1 MTEHHGLAWA
11 IQQLARLRGE
21 NLDLLKLNTCLS
33 ELNPQWT
40 ARQLLKQVCLSLD
53 AELVPEPVTPE
64 AVDLPFLYNDPAH
77 GWGVV
82 LNQTASGQW
91 LVRNDTEQFT
101 VTQQALA
108 TGGFAVKFQREQTWN
123 GQSAHSESILPEG
136 FTHFAISTIKLYKAE
151 LIESSLASFF
161 IGLLAFTTSMFS
173 MQVYDRVIP
182 TRSDYTLVILSL
194 GVMLSILFELAM
206 KFARSKLMDFV
217 VVGVDNRLSREIFH
231 RLLQLR
237 VDQLPPS
244 VGSLAGQLRGYEQLR
259 GFYTSSTM
267 FTLIDLPF
275 GIVFLLGMMAVGSVW
290 VALVPFTFGLLGIA
304 IGLSARQKINQF
316 SVDSASYSNAKTG
329 LLVEVVEG
337 VETIKAGSGGWK
349 FLARWISVN
358 SHTIKSDSH
367 MRSFIEGLSYLSAM
381 IQQLSYAG
389 LIIVGS
395 LLVMQG
401 SMTMGALIACS
412 ILSGRVLAP
421 IMALPGLLVQQG
433 QAMAALKGIEA
444 IYKLKT
450 DTHGVS
456 RPLVPDFVHGHFKVT
471 SAKFSYPGNP
481 PALTVANLNISAGE
495 NVAILGPIGAGK
507 STLLRLLSGLYVPQE
522 GQVLL
527 DGLDLSHISR
537 QVISQQVGY
546 LQQDHRLFQG
556 TLREN
561 LLIGM
566 PDPGDQVIQQAMAR
580 TGMNQFV
587 SAHPKGLDRP
597 IMEGGKGLSGGQRQL
612 LAFTRLILCDPQI
625 LLLDEPTASMDD
637 EQERRCIQVMQE
649 MVNAGKMLIVVTHK
663 PNILPLVSRIIIV
676 AGHTIAMDGQRDSV
690 LQRLSQPAT
699 TETAAAPAPA
709 FGTES

>member
-1 MTEHHGLAWA
+1 MTELHGLAWA

-33 ELNPQWT
+33 DSNPQWP
-40 ARQLLKQVCLSLD
+40 ARQLLTHVYLSLE
-53 AELVPEPVTPE
+53 AELACESVTPE
-64 AVDLPFLYNDPAH
+64 AVDLPFLHHDSAH

-82 LNQTASGQW
+82 LNQTASGPW

-101 VTQQALA
+101 VDQEAMA
-108 TGGFAVKFQREQTWN
+108 THGFTVKFQSEKTWN
-123 GQSAHSESILPEG
+123 GHSAHSDAILPQG
-136 FTHFAISTIKLYKAE
+136 FTQFAISTIKLYKAE
-151 LIESSLASFF
+151 LIEASLASFF

-182 TRSDYTLVILSL
+182 TRSEYTLVILSL
-194 GVMLSILFELAM
+194 GVMLSIVFELAM
-206 KFARSKLMDFV
+206 KYARSKLMDYV
-217 VVGVDNRLSREIFH
+217 VVSVDNRLSREIFH

-275 GIVFLLGMMAVGSVW
+275 GIVFLLGMMAVGSAW
-290 VALVPFTFGLLGIA
+290 VALVPLTFGLLGIA

-316 SVDSASYSNAKTG
+316 STDSAIYSNAKTG

-358 SHTIKSDSH
+358 SHTIKSDSQ
-367 MRSFIEGLSYLSAM
+367 MRSFIEGISYLSAM

-395 LLVMQG
+395 VLVMQG

-444 IYKLKT
+444 IYQLKT

-456 RPLVPDFVHGHFKVT
+456 RPLVPDLVQGHFKLT
-471 SAKFSYPGNP
+471 STKFSYPGNP
-481 PALTVANLNISAGE
+481 PALTVAQLNIPAGE

-537 QVISQQVGY
+537 QVISQHVGY

-566 PDPGDQVIQQAMAR
+566 PDPGDHVIQQAMER

-649 MVNAGKMLIVVTHK
+649 MVNEGKMLIVVTHK

-676 AGHTIAMDGQRDSV
+676 AGHTIAMDGHRDSV

-699 TETAAAPAPA
+699 TETAAAPAPTV
-709 FGTES
+709 GTAS

>member
-1 MTEHHGLAWA
+1 MTNHNGLTWA
-11 IQQLARLRGE
+11 IQHLARLRGE
-21 NLDLLKLNTCLS
+21 HLDLLKLNTCLAGMQDN
-33 ELNPQWT
+33 LP
-40 ARQLLKQVCLSLD
+40 ARQQLVLVCEALD
-53 AELVPEPVTPE
+53 AELASESVLPE
-64 AVDLPFLYNDPAH
+64 AVDLPFLYGDSSH
-77 GWGVV
+77 GWGVA
-82 LNQTASGQW
+82 LNQDASGQW
-91 LVRNDTEQFT
+91 LVRSETEEFKT
-101 VTQQALA
+101 TAEALA
-108 TGGFAVKFQREQTWN
+108 AGAFLIKFQSEQTWI
-123 GQSAHSESILPEG
+123 GSAEAGDSMLTKSFIQ
-136 FTHFAISTIKLYKAE
+136 FAMGTIKHYKAE
-151 LIESSLASFF
+151 LVEASLASFF
-161 IGLLAFTTSMFS
+161 IGVLAFTTSMFS

-182 TRSDYTLVILSL
+182 TRSEYTLLILSL

-206 KFARSKLMDFV
+206 KYARSKLMDYV
-217 VVGVDNRLSREIFH
+217 VVGVDSRLSREIFH

-259 GFYTSSTM
+259 AFYTSSTM

-275 GIVFLLGMMAVGSVW
+275 GIIFLLGMMAIGSVW
-290 VALVPFTFGLLGIA
+290 VALVPLVFGLLSIL
-304 IGLSARQKINQF
+304 IGVASRQRINQF
-316 SVDSASYSNAKTG
+316 SMDSAAYSNAKTG
-329 LLVEVVEG
+329 LLVEAVEG

-358 SHTIKSDSH
+358 SHTIKSDSQ
-367 MRSFIEGLSYLSAM
+367 MRGFIEGIGYISAM
-381 IQQLSYAG
+381 TQQLSYAG
-389 LIIVGS
+389 LVIVGS
-395 LLVMQG
+395 MLVMQG

-421 IMALPGLLVQQG
+421 ILALPGLLVQQG

-444 IYKLKT
+444 IYQLKT
-450 DTHGVS
+450 DTHGVL
-456 RPLVPDFVHGHFKVT
+456 RPLVPDQLHGHFKIV
-471 SAKFSYPGNP
+471 SAKFAYPGNP
-481 PALTVANLNISAGE
+481 PALVVGNLNIQAGE
-495 NVAILGPIGAGK
+495 NIAILGPIGAGK

-537 QVISQQVGY
+537 QVISQKVGY

-566 PDPGDQVIQQAMAR
+566 PDPGDSVIKEAMER
-580 TGMNQFV
+580 TGMIHFV

-612 LAFTRLILCDPQI
+612 LAFTRLILCNPDI
-625 LLLDEPTASMDD
+625 FLLDEPTASMDD
-637 EQERRCIQVMQE
+637 EQERRCIRVMQE
-649 MVNAGKMLIVVTHK
+649 LVKAGKMLIVVTHK

-676 AGHTIAMDGQRDSV
+676 AGHTIAMDGPRDAV

-699 TETAAAPAPA
+699 AQATPATVLNPA
-709 FGTES
+709 I

>member
-1 MTEHHGLAWA
+1 MTNHNGLTWA
-11 IQQLARLRGE
+11 IQHLARLRGE
-21 NLDLLKLNTCLS
+21 HLDLLKLNTCLAGMQDN
-33 ELNPQWT
+33 LP
-40 ARQLLKQVCLSLD
+40 ARQQLVLVCEALD
-53 AELVPEPVTPE
+53 AELASESVLPE
-64 AVDLPFLYNDPAH
+64 AVDLPFLYGDSSH
-77 GWGVV
+77 GWGVA
-82 LNQTASGQW
+82 LNQDASGQW
-91 LVRNDTEQFT
+91 LVRSETEEFKT
-101 VTQQALA
+101 TAEALA
-108 TGGFAVKFQREQTWN
+108 AGAFLIKFQSEQTWI
-123 GQSAHSESILPEG
+123 GSAEAGDSMLTKSFIQ
-136 FTHFAISTIKLYKAE
+136 FAMGTIKHYKAE
-151 LIESSLASFF
+151 LVEASLASFF
-161 IGLLAFTTSMFS
+161 IGVLAFTTSMFS

-182 TRSDYTLVILSL
+182 TRSEYTLLILSL

-206 KFARSKLMDFV
+206 KYARSKLMDYV
-217 VVGVDNRLSREIFH
+217 VVGVDSRLSREIFH

-259 GFYTSSTM
+259 AFYTSSTM

-275 GIVFLLGMMAVGSVW
+275 GIIFLLGMMAIGSVW
-290 VALVPFTFGLLGIA
+290 VALVPLVFGLLSIL
-304 IGLSARQKINQF
+304 IGVASRQRINQF
-316 SVDSASYSNAKTG
+316 SMDSAAYSNAKTG
-329 LLVEVVEG
+329 LLVEAVEG

-358 SHTIKSDSH
+358 SHTIKSDSQ
-367 MRSFIEGLSYLSAM
+367 MRGFIEGIGYISAM
-381 IQQLSYAG
+381 TQQLSYAG
-389 LIIVGS
+389 LVIVGS
-395 LLVMQG
+395 MLVMQG

-421 IMALPGLLVQQG
+421 ILALPGLLVQQG

-444 IYKLKT
+444 IYQLKT
-450 DTHGVS
+450 DTHGVL
-456 RPLVPDFVHGHFKVT
+456 RPLVPDQLHGHFKIV
-471 SAKFSYPGNP
+471 SAKFAYPGNP
-481 PALTVANLNISAGE
+481 PALVVGNLNIQAGE
-495 NVAILGPIGAGK
+495 NIAILGPIGAGK

-537 QVISQQVGY
+537 QVISQKVGY

-566 PDPGDQVIQQAMAR
+566 PDPGDSVIKEVMER
-580 TGMNQFV
+580 TGMIHFV

-612 LAFTRLILCDPQI
+612 LAFTRLILCNPDI
-625 LLLDEPTASMDD
+625 FLLDEPTASMDD
-637 EQERRCIQVMQE
+637 EQERRCIRVMQE
-649 MVNAGKMLIVVTHK
+649 LVKAGKMLIVVTHK

-676 AGHTIAMDGQRDSV
+676 AGHTIAMDGPRDAV

-699 TETAAAPAPA
+699 AQATPATVLNPA
-709 FGTES
+709 I

>member
-1 MTEHHGLAWA
+1 MTEIHGLHWA
-11 IQQLARLRGE
+11 IQHIAKLRGE
-21 NLDLLKLNTCLS
+21 NLDLLKLKTVLADIT
-33 ELNPQWT
+33 EALP
-40 ARQLLKQVCLSLD
+40 ARQQLAHVCHGLD
-53 AELVPEPVTPE
+53 AELAAESVIPE
-64 AVDLPFLYNDPAH
+64 AVDLPFLYGDLQH

-82 LNQTASGQW
+82 INQTPTGDWQVQNEVDSFTIGPAALAAGAF
-91 LVRNDTEQFT
+91 LVKFRDEATWMPHHT
-101 VTQQALA
+101 VTDSMLS
-108 TGGFAVKFQREQTWN
+108 
-123 GQSAHSESILPEG
+123 QSFSE
-136 FTHFAISTIKLYKAE
+136 FAIATIKRYKAE
-151 LIESSLASFF
+151 LIESSLASFV

-182 TRSDYTLVILSL
+182 TRSEYTLVILSL
-194 GVMLSILFELAM
+194 GVMLSIVFELAM
-206 KFARSKLMDFV
+206 KYARSKLMDFV
-217 VVGVDNRLSREIFH
+217 VTGVDSRLSREIFQ

-275 GIVFLLGMMAVGSVW
+275 GIIFLLGMMAVGSVW
-290 VALVPFTFGLLGIA
+290 VALVPFTFGLIGIA
-304 IGLSARQKINQF
+304 LGMSAHKKINQF
-316 SVDSASYSNAKTG
+316 SVDSATYSNAKTG
-329 LLVEVVEG
+329 LLVEAVEG

-349 FLARWISVN
+349 FLARWIAVN
-358 SHTIKSDSH
+358 SHTIKSDSQ
-367 MRSFIEGLSYLSAM
+367 MRSFIEGIGYLSAM
-381 IQQLSYAG
+381 MQQLSYAG

-395 LLVMQG
+395 VLVMQG

-421 IMALPGLLVQQG
+421 ILALPGLLVQKG

-450 DTHGVS
+450 DTHGVL
-456 RPLVPDFVHGHFKVT
+456 RPLVPDDVHGHFKIS
-471 SAKFSYPGNP
+471 SAKFAYPGNP
-481 PALTVANLNISAGE
+481 PALMVNSLNIAAGE

-537 QVISQQVGY
+537 QVISQKIGY

-566 PDPGDQVIQQAMAR
+566 PDPGDKVIKDAMAR
-580 TGMNQFV
+580 TGMLSFV
-587 SAHPKGLDRP
+587 AAHPKGLERP
-597 IMEGGKGLSGGQRQL
+597 IMEGGRGLSGGQKQL
-612 LAFTRLILCDPQI
+612 LAFTRLVLCDPAI
-625 LLLDEPTASMDD
+625 FLLDEPTASMDD

-649 MVNAGKMLIVVTHK
+649 LVSAGKMLVVVTHK

-676 AGHTIAMDGQRDSV
+676 AGHTIAMDGPRDAV
-690 LQRLSQPAT
+690 LQRLSQPSPAT
-699 TETAAAPAPA
+699 
-709 FGTES
+709 GTGN

>member
-1 MTEHHGLAWA
+1 MTNHNGLTWA
-11 IQQLARLRGE
+11 IQHLARLKGE
-21 NLDLLKLNTCLS
+21 HLDLLKLNTCLADMQDN
-33 ELNPQWT
+33 LP
-40 ARQLLKQVCLSLD
+40 ARQQLTLVCEALD
-53 AELVPEPVTPE
+53 AELASESVVPE
-64 AVDLPFLYNDPAH
+64 AVDLPFLYGDSNH

-82 LNQTASGQW
+82 LNQDASGRW
-91 LVRNDTEQFT
+91 LVRSEKEEFT
-101 VTQQALA
+101 TTAEALA
-108 TGGFAVKFQREQTWN
+108 AGAFLIKFQSEQTWI
-123 GQSAHSESILPEG
+123 GSTEAGDSMLTKSFIQ
-136 FTHFAISTIKLYKAE
+136 FALGTIKHYKAE
-151 LIESSLASFF
+151 LVEASLASFF
-161 IGLLAFTTSMFS
+161 IGVLAFTTSMFS

-182 TRSDYTLVILSL
+182 THSEYTLLILSL

-206 KFARSKLMDFV
+206 KYARSKLMDYV
-217 VVGVDNRLSREIFH
+217 VVGVDSRLSREIFH

-259 GFYTSSTM
+259 AFYTSSTM

-275 GIVFLLGMMAVGSVW
+275 GIIFLLGMMAIGSVW
-290 VALVPFTFGLLGIA
+290 VALVPLVFGLLSIL
-304 IGLSARQKINQF
+304 IGVASRQRINQF
-316 SVDSASYSNAKTG
+316 SMDSASYSNAKTG
-329 LLVEVVEG
+329 LLVEAVEG

-349 FLARWISVN
+349 FLARWIAVN
-358 SHTIKSDSH
+358 SHTIKNDSQ
-367 MRSFIEGLSYLSAM
+367 MRGFIEGIGYISAM
-381 IQQLSYAG
+381 TQQLSYAG
-389 LIIVGS
+389 LVIVGS
-395 LLVMQG
+395 MLVMQG

-421 IMALPGLLVQQG
+421 ILALPGLLVQQS

-444 IYKLKT
+444 IYQLKT
-450 DTHGVS
+450 DTHGVQ
-456 RPLVPDFVHGHFKVT
+456 RPLVPDHLQGHFKIV
-471 SAKFSYPGNP
+471 SAKFAYPGNP
-481 PALTVANLNISAGE
+481 PALVVANLNIQAGE
-495 NVAILGPIGAGK
+495 NIAILGPIGAGK

-537 QVISQQVGY
+537 QVISQKVGY

-566 PDPGDQVIQQAMAR
+566 PDPGDIVIKQAMER
-580 TGMNQFV
+580 TGMINFV

-597 IMEGGKGLSGGQRQL
+597 ITEGGKGLSGGQRQL
-612 LAFTRLILCDPQI
+612 LAFTRLILCNPDI

-637 EQERRCIQVMQE
+637 EQERRCIRVMQE
-649 MVNAGKMLIVVTHK
+649 LVKAGKMLIVVTHK

-676 AGHTIAMDGQRDSV
+676 AGHTIAMDGPRDAV

-699 TETAAAPAPA
+699 AQPAPPTVLNPA
-709 FGTES
+709 I

>member
-1 MTEHHGLAWA
+1 MTNHNGLTWA
-11 IQQLARLRGE
+11 IQHLARLKGE
-21 NLDLLKLNTCLS
+21 HLDLLKLNTCLADMQDN
-33 ELNPQWT
+33 LP
-40 ARQLLKQVCLSLD
+40 ARQQLTLVCEALD
-53 AELVPEPVTPE
+53 AELASESVVPE
-64 AVDLPFLYNDPAH
+64 AVDLPFLYGDSNH

-82 LNQTASGQW
+82 LNQDASGQW
-91 LVRNDTEQFT
+91 LVRSEKEEFT
-101 VTQQALA
+101 TTAEALA
-108 TGGFAVKFQREQTWN
+108 AGAFLIKFQSEQTWI
-123 GQSAHSESILPEG
+123 GSTEAGDSMLTKSFIQ
-136 FTHFAISTIKLYKAE
+136 FALGTIKHYKAE
-151 LIESSLASFF
+151 LVEASLASFF
-161 IGLLAFTTSMFS
+161 IGVLAFTTSMFS

-182 TRSDYTLVILSL
+182 TRSEYTLLILSL

-206 KFARSKLMDFV
+206 KYARSKLMDYV
-217 VVGVDNRLSREIFH
+217 VVGVDSRLSREIFH

-259 GFYTSSTM
+259 AFYTSSTM

-275 GIVFLLGMMAVGSVW
+275 GIIFLLGMMAIGSVW
-290 VALVPFTFGLLGIA
+290 VALVPLVFGVLSIL
-304 IGLSARQKINQF
+304 IGVASRQRINQF
-316 SVDSASYSNAKTG
+316 SMDSAAYSNAKTG
-329 LLVEVVEG
+329 LLVEAVEG

-349 FLARWISVN
+349 FLARWIAVN
-358 SHTIKSDSH
+358 SHTIKSDSK
-367 MRSFIEGLSYLSAM
+367 MRGFIEGIGYISAM
-381 IQQLSYAG
+381 TQQLSYAG
-389 LIIVGS
+389 LVIVGS
-395 LLVMQG
+395 MLVMQG

-421 IMALPGLLVQQG
+421 ILALPGLLVQQG

-444 IYKLKT
+444 IYQLKT
-450 DTHGVS
+450 DTHGVQ
-456 RPLVPDFVHGHFKVT
+456 RPLVPDHLQGHFKIV
-471 SAKFSYPGNP
+471 SAKFAYPGNP
-481 PALTVANLNISAGE
+481 PALVVANLNIQAGE
-495 NVAILGPIGAGK
+495 NIAILGPIGAGK

-537 QVISQQVGY
+537 QVISQKVGY

-566 PDPGDQVIQQAMAR
+566 PDPGDTVIKQAMER
-580 TGMNQFV
+580 TGMINFV

-612 LAFTRLILCDPQI
+612 LAFTRLILCNPDI

-637 EQERRCIQVMQE
+637 EQERRCIRVMQE
-649 MVNAGKMLIVVTHK
+649 LVKAGKMLVVVTHK

-676 AGHTIAMDGQRDSV
+676 AGHTIAMDGPRDAV

-699 TETAAAPAPA
+699 AQPAPPTVLNPA
-709 FGTES
+709 I

>member
-1 MTEHHGLAWA
+1 
-11 IQQLARLRGE
+11 
-21 NLDLLKLNTCLS
+21 
-33 ELNPQWT
+33 
-40 ARQLLKQVCLSLD
+40 
-53 AELVPEPVTPE
+53 
-64 AVDLPFLYNDPAH
+64 
-77 GWGVV
+77 
-82 LNQTASGQW
+82 
-91 LVRNDTEQFT
+91 
-101 VTQQALA
+101 
-108 TGGFAVKFQREQTWN
+108 
-123 GQSAHSESILPEG
+123 
-136 FTHFAISTIKLYKAE
+136 
-151 LIESSLASFF
+151 
-161 IGLLAFTTSMFS
+161 
-173 MQVYDRVIP
+173 
-182 TRSDYTLVILSL
+182 
-194 GVMLSILFELAM
+194 
-206 KFARSKLMDFV
+206 
-217 VVGVDNRLSREIFH
+217 
-231 RLLQLR
+231 
-237 VDQLPPS
+237 
-244 VGSLAGQLRGYEQLR
+244 
-259 GFYTSSTM
+259 M

-275 GIVFLLGMMAVGSVW
+275 GIVFLLGMMAVGSAW
-290 VALVPFTFGLLGIA
+290 VALVPLTFGLLGIA

-316 SVDSASYSNAKTG
+316 STDSAIYSNAKTG

-358 SHTIKSDSH
+358 SHTIKSDSQ
-367 MRSFIEGLSYLSAM
+367 MRSFIEGISYLSAM

-395 LLVMQG
+395 VLVMQG

-444 IYKLKT
+444 IYQLKT

-456 RPLVPDFVHGHFKVT
+456 RPLVPDLVQGHFKLT
-471 SAKFSYPGNP
+471 STKFSYPGNP
-481 PALTVANLNISAGE
+481 PALTVAQLNIPAGE

-537 QVISQQVGY
+537 QVISQHVGY

-566 PDPGDQVIQQAMAR
+566 PDPGDHVIQQAMER

-676 AGHTIAMDGQRDSV
+676 AGHTIAMDGHRDSV

-699 TETAAAPAPA
+699 TETAAAPAPTV
-709 FGTES
+709 GTAS

>member
-1 MTEHHGLAWA
+1 MTNHNGLTWA
-11 IQQLARLRGE
+11 IQHLARLKGE
-21 NLDLLKLNTCLS
+21 HLDLLKLNTCLADMQDN
-33 ELNPQWT
+33 LP
-40 ARQLLKQVCLSLD
+40 ARQQLTLVCEALD
-53 AELVPEPVTPE
+53 AELASESVVPE
-64 AVDLPFLYNDPAH
+64 AVDLPFLYGDSNH

-82 LNQTASGQW
+82 LNQDASGQW
-91 LVRNDTEQFT
+91 LVRSEKEEFT
-101 VTQQALA
+101 TTAEALA
-108 TGGFAVKFQREQTWN
+108 AGAFLIKFQSEQTWI
-123 GQSAHSESILPEG
+123 GSTEAGDSMLTKSFIQ
-136 FTHFAISTIKLYKAE
+136 FALGTIKHYKAE
-151 LIESSLASFF
+151 LVEASLASFF
-161 IGLLAFTTSMFS
+161 IGVLAFTTSMFS

-182 TRSDYTLVILSL
+182 TRSEYTLLILSL

-206 KFARSKLMDFV
+206 KYARSKLMDYV
-217 VVGVDNRLSREIFH
+217 VVGVDSRLSREIFH

-259 GFYTSSTM
+259 AFYTSSTM

-275 GIVFLLGMMAVGSVW
+275 GIIFLLGMMAIGSVW
-290 VALVPFTFGLLGIA
+290 VALVPLVFGVLSIL
-304 IGLSARQKINQF
+304 IGVASRQRINQF
-316 SVDSASYSNAKTG
+316 SMDSAAYSNAKTG
-329 LLVEVVEG
+329 LLVEAVEG

-349 FLARWISVN
+349 FLARWIAVN
-358 SHTIKSDSH
+358 SHTIKSDSK
-367 MRSFIEGLSYLSAM
+367 MRGFIEGIGYISAM
-381 IQQLSYAG
+381 TQQLSYAG
-389 LIIVGS
+389 LVIVGS
-395 LLVMQG
+395 MLVMQG

-421 IMALPGLLVQQG
+421 ILALPGLLVQQG

-444 IYKLKT
+444 IYQLKT
-450 DTHGVS
+450 DTHGVQ
-456 RPLVPDFVHGHFKVT
+456 RPLVPDHLQGHFKIV
-471 SAKFSYPGNP
+471 SAKFAYPGNP
-481 PALTVANLNISAGE
+481 PALVVANLNIQAGE
-495 NVAILGPIGAGK
+495 NIAILGPIGAGK

-537 QVISQQVGY
+537 QVISQKVGY

-566 PDPGDQVIQQAMAR
+566 PDPGDTVIKQAMER
-580 TGMNQFV
+580 TGMINFV

-612 LAFTRLILCDPQI
+612 LAFTRLILCNPDI

-637 EQERRCIQVMQE
+637 EQERRCIRVMQE
-649 MVNAGKMLIVVTHK
+649 LVKAGKMLIVVTHK

-676 AGHTIAMDGQRDSV
+676 AGHTIAMDGPRDAV

-699 TETAAAPAPA
+699 AQPAPPTVLNPA
-709 FGTES
+709 I

>member
-1 MTEHHGLAWA
+1 MTELHGLAWA

-33 ELNPQWT
+33 DLNPRWP
-40 ARQLLKQVCLSLD
+40 ARQLLTQVCLSLE
-53 AELVPEPVTPE
+53 AELAPERVTPE
-64 AVDLPFLYNDPAH
+64 AVDLPFLFHDPAH

-101 VTQQALA
+101 VAHEAIT
-108 TGGFAVKFQREQTWN
+108 TGGFAVKFQCEQTWN
-123 GQSAHSESILPEG
+123 GQSAHSESILPQG

-182 TRSDYTLVILSL
+182 TRSEYTLVILSL
-194 GVMLSILFELAM
+194 GVMLSIVFELAM
-206 KFARSKLMDFV
+206 KYARSKLMDFV

-275 GIVFLLGMMAVGSVW
+275 GLVFLLGMMAVGSVW

-316 SVDSASYSNAKTG
+316 STDSAIYSNAKTG
-329 LLVEVVEG
+329 LLVEAVEG

-358 SHTIKSDSH
+358 SHTIKSDSQ
-367 MRSFIEGLSYLSAM
+367 MRSFIEGISYLSAM

-395 LLVMQG
+395 MLVMQG

-444 IYKLKT
+444 IYQLKT
-450 DTHGVS
+450 DNHGVS
-456 RPLVPDFVHGHFKVT
+456 RSLVPDHVRGHFKVT
-471 SAKFSYPGNP
+471 ATKFSYPGNP
-481 PALTVANLNISAGE
+481 PALTVANLNIPAGE

-537 QVISQQVGY
+537 QVISQHVGY

-566 PDPGDQVIQQAMAR
+566 PDPGDHVIQQAMER

-612 LAFTRLILCDPQI
+612 LAFTRLILCDPKI

-676 AGHTIAMDGQRDSV
+676 AGHTIAMDGHRDSV

-709 FGTES
+709 FGTAS